1 MTAITRTPNNT
12 NFLQPTKFILT
23 FDRIPTVQYFCQ
35 NANIPGVSISGA
47 NFATPL
53 RDIPIAGNK
62 LEYNEFNIKFIINE
76 DISSWIEL
84 YNWFRSIAAP
94 TSLSDRTNQNTLQ
107 TKSLKIPEKQP
118 NYYSS
123 ATLTIMS
130 ALNNP
135 INKVS
140 YYRMYPV
147 SLSDINFDTT
157 LSAETIITADAT
169 FRYEYFDI
177 TTA

>member
-1 MTAITRTPNNT
+1 MTTAINRTPQNT
-12 NFLQPTKFILT
+12 NFLQPSKFIVT

-35 NANIPGVSISGA
+35 NANIPGVSLSGA
-47 NFATPL
+47 TFTTPL

-62 LEYNEFNIKFIINE
+62 LEYGEFNIKFYVNE
-76 DISSWIEL
+76 DISSWVEL
-84 YNWFRSIAAP
+84 YNWFRSIASP
-94 TSLSDRTNQNTLQ
+94 VNLQDRVNQNTLQ
-107 TKSLKIPEKQP
+107 SKTPST
-118 NYYSS
+118 YYSG

-135 INKVS
+135 INKVT

-157 LSAETIITADAT
+157 ESADQIITADAT